1 VDAAVELQKRR
12 GRDQEPG
19 AEGAFIRSCVLGFG
33 RGAYEDGAAFE
44 GHVDAG
50 AADLAA
56 GAQRR
61 DHHPVPLADAT
72 PGGRPLRCAARRRGD
87 GRHVSA
93 WFQRREGRRG
103 ETGCGGALLGLG
115 LWTRWVVQR
124 KGAQQ
129 LGLAHLSDFKFKFL
143 SFFLKMASSL
153 LQTMMKTEFK

>member
-1 VDAAVELQKRR
+1 MDRSIEAGRLLGDEEDVDGGGVDLVEVGQRRHAGVRRVDAAVELQKRR

-61 DHHPVPLADAT
+61 DHHPVPLADAA
-72 PGGRPLRCAARRRGD
+72 GGRPLRAARRCGD
-87 GRHVSA
+87 GRHVSS
-93 WFQRREGRRG
+93 R
-103 ETGCGGALLGLG
+103 LLGSE
-115 LWTRWVVQR
+115 RR
-124 KGAQQ
+124 
-129 LGLAHLSDFKFKFL
+129 D
-143 SFFLKMASSL
+143 
-153 LQTMMKTEFK
+153 

>member
-61 DHHPVPLADAT
+61 DHHPVPLADAA
-72 PGGRPLRCAARRRGD
+72 GGRPLRAARRCGD
-87 GRHVSA
+87 GRHVSS
-93 WFQRREGRRG
+93 R
-103 ETGCGGALLGLG
+103 LLGSE
-115 LWTRWVVQR
+115 RR
-124 KGAQQ
+124 
-129 LGLAHLSDFKFKFL
+129 D
-143 SFFLKMASSL
+143 
-153 LQTMMKTEFK
+153 